1 MDGTNE
7 DGLMNH
13 LLLPHRSTWQFLW
26 ELHIAGQ
33 VTWHGSQAAA
43 SLEDVCLAK
52 FIFLKQGLLLQ
63 VV

>member
-1 MDGTNE
+1 MEGMNE

-43 SLEDVCLAK
+43 SLCVLRNS
-52 FIFLKQGLLLQ
+52 FFLKQGLLLQ